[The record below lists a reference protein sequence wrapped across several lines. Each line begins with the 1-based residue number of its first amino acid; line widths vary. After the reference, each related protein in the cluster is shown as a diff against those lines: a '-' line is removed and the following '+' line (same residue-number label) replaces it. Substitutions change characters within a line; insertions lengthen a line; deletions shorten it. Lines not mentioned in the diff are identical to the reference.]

1 MTGNKTQRQWI
12 GLSYRFAT
20 MLIALLFIA
29 TGKVKAQTPY
39 FKINDKTLTFYSV
52 DGKDT
57 QGGTKITEWGT
68 YVKETNKEINPT
80 WASENIRKNI
90 TTVIFDLSFAAVR
103 PTSCF
108 NWFKSFINLSDIQG
122 IENLNT
128 EEVTNMNGMF
138 YECSSLYNIDVS
150 HFNTAKVTDMAQMF
164 GHCTSLQNIDV
175 SHFVTSEV
183 TDMNGMFAMC
193 WYLKSIDVSNFN
205 TSKVTNMNAMFAM
218 CSSLTDLDVTNF
230 NTAQATTMSNMFFSC
245 SSLTNINLKNFN
257 TEKVSDF
264 ENIFASCSSLTTL
277 DLTNFNTNQA
287 TNMKGMFESC
297 GSLKTIYASDKFV
310 VDNVTTSTDMFKDCN
325 VLVGVIP
332 YDAEKLDK
340 KWANNVTGYFMP
352 YYQINDTKYP
362 ALGDKVALHLEDENT
377 FAAQAP
383 FNINEGSYTRH
394 KMASDWGTVCVP
406 FVINTE
412 DASTNCTFYQ
422 LNNISND
429 AIEIS
434 QISDATIA
442 AGVPVIVK
450 RNEGV
455 IDLYVAAVKDDDK
468 GTGVV
473 TAPQNGTTTN
483 HLEGTFVNQKVSKK
497 CYFLAKNKFWYVGQI
512 AEDGE
517 IKGVHVYPFRAYLTC
532 PDDAQQPNSLNIV
545 VKDETNSVEN
555 PMTVDSLFSDKAEYY
570 DAAGRR
576 IHTLQK
582 GLNIVRVGGQTRKVI
597 IK

>member
-20 MLIALLFIA
+20 MLIALLFVA
-29 TGKVKAQTPY
+29 TGKVNAQTAYYSFDGSTMTIYYGEQIPSGC
-39 FKINDKTLTFYSV
+39 KAVGAWDAPSWISSPLQSDKQ
-52 DGKDT
+52 KNA
-57 QGGTKITEWGT
+57 TK
-68 YVKETNKEINPT
+68 
-80 WASENIRKNI
+80 
-90 TTVIFDLSFAAVR
+90 VIFDSSFKNAT
-103 PTSCF
+103 PTSCKQ
-108 NWFKSFINLSDIQG
+108 WFYRFSKLESIDG

-128 EEVTNMNGMF
+128 EEVTDMESMF
-138 YECSSLYNIDVS
+138 SECGKLKSIDLS
-150 HFNTAKVTDMAQMF
+150 HFNTTKVKNMDHMF
-164 GHCTSLQNIDV
+164 NYCSSLATIDA
-175 SHFVTSEV
+175 SSFNTSEV
-183 TDMNGMFAMC
+183 TNMDGMFAYC
-193 WYLKSIDVSNFN
+193 SAAGSINVS
-205 TSKVTNMNAMFAM
+205 S
-218 CSSLTDLDVTNF
+218 F
-230 NTAQATTMSNMFFSC
+230 NTANVTTMTGMFGGCLFLSAIDLTHFNTAMVKSMNSMFTACISLQNLDLTSFNTKLVENMSNMFSYC
-245 SSLTNINLKNFN
+245 S
-257 TEKVSDF
+257 
-264 ENIFASCSSLTTL
+264 A
-277 DLTNFNTNQA
+277 
-287 TNMKGMFESC
+287 
-297 GSLKTIYASDKFV
+297 LKTIYASENFNV
-310 VDNVTTSTDMFKDCN
+310 SNVTESKEMFDYCN
-325 VLVGVIP
+325 NLVGVIP
-332 YDAEKLDK
+332 YDATKLDK
-340 KWANNVTGYFMP
+340 EWANNVTGYFMP

-362 ALGDKVALHLEDENT
+362 ALGDKVVLHLEDENT
-377 FAAQAP
+377 FEAQSP

-394 KMASDWGTVCVP
+394 GMKSDWGTVCVP

-434 QISDATIA
+434 QINDASIE

-455 IDLYVAAVKDDDK
+455 TDLYVAAVKDDTK

-473 TAPQNGTTTN
+473 TAPQNGTATN
-483 HLEGTFVNQKVSKK
+483 HLEGTFINQKVSKK

-532 PDDAQQPNSLNIV
+532 ADDAQQTNSLNIV

-555 PMTVDSLFSDKAEYY
+555 HMTVDSLFSDKAEYY

-576 IHTLQK
+576 IQTLQK
-582 GLNIVRVGGQTRKVI
+582 GLNIVRVGGQTRKVM